1 MHINF
6 ELYKYQFAGGEL
18 ELGVAPLKSDVALET
33 VMIEDYLWH
42 DKFNFLAKDTV
53 TYNREYMWVP
63 YPGGVV
69 TVFKLGYQRHTKE
82 EKSQWSL
89 KKKMDFPHCVVV
101 ISHQE
106 PSPYILIWGY
116 DKAFKSAGEV
126 ANLLENALNKSF
138 KGRGISISLS
148 PSGKDDVEANHW
160 MDYMLKTYQKASE
173 LKNTT
178 IRKLKN
184 YDSIKRRKTS
194 ADFRSCIPNPE
205 KADIIISTIRK
216 YMKGK
221 TEPRD
226 IFLPIAA
233 AIVAKVIRRPSW
245 PEASSEFQLSDKL
258 ESSFHR
264 LTRVHCKTYQDSAFD
279 NMVEKFRAL

>member
-6 ELYKYQFAGGEL
+6 ELYKYQLAGGEL
-18 ELGVAPLKSDVALET
+18 ELGVVPLKSAVALET

-42 DKFNFLAKDTV
+42 DKFNFLAKDNV
-53 TYNREYMWVP
+53 VYNREYMWIP

-69 TVFKLGYQRHTKE
+69 TVFKLGYQRSTKA
-82 EKSQWSL
+82 EKSRWSI

-101 ISHQE
+101 ISHLE
-106 PSPYILIWGY
+106 LSPYILIWGY
-116 DKAFKSAGEV
+116 DKAFKSASEV
-126 ANLLENALNKSF
+126 ANLLENALNRSF

-148 PSGKDDVEANHW
+148 PCGKDDTEANHW
-160 MDYMLKTYQKASE
+160 MNYMLKTYQKASE
-173 LKNTT
+173 LKNST
-178 IRKLKN
+178 
-184 YDSIKRRKTS
+184 IKRLTDYEGIKRHKTS
-194 ADFRSCIPNPE
+194 ADFRSSITNPE

-226 IFLPIAA
+226 ILLPITA
-233 AIVAKVIRRPSW
+233 AIVAKVIRRPTW
-245 PEASSEFQLSDKL
+245 PETSSEFHLSDKL

-264 LTRVHCKTYQDSAFD
+264 LTRGRCKTYMNSAFD
-279 NMVEKFRAL
+279 QIVEKFKSL